1 MSAWAVIVAAGSGL
15 RLGSETPKVLY
26 PLAGRELIDWTLKP
40 FAACERIQG
49 ICIVTTQNLV
59 PVMEDKLEKLG
70 KSGIVVTGGADRG
83 ASVRA
88 GLSALPE
95 ACRWALVHDGAR
107 PCLTEED
114 LNKLLDQVEM
124 SGSAVAGYPARDT
137 LHRVDGSARVQDTP
151 DRSGLWAVQ
160 TPQCFDLKSLLA
172 AHREAEKAGLS
183 FTDDAALYRWAG
195 HAVSLVETRSDNLKL
210 TTREDIPVLEAILG
224 KKEKKTM
231 RIGTGYDVHQLVEG
245 RKLIIGGVDIPHE
258 KGLDGHSD
266 ADVLAHAIM
275 DALLGAARL
284 GDIGLLFPP
293 TDPAYKG
300 ADSLMLLREVMVHV
314 REKGYEIENVDATVV
329 AQRPKL
335 MPHRAQME
343 KNLAGAMNIDVER
356 LSVKA
361 TTTEKLGFE
370 GRQEGI
376 SAQAAVL
383 LRQV

>member
-1 MSAWAVIVAAGSGL
+1 MSAWAVIVAAGSGQ

-26 PLAGRELIDWTLKP
+26 PLAGKELIDWTLTP
-40 FAACERIQG
+40 FDACGRVEG
-49 ICIVTTQNLV
+49 ICLVTTPTLV
-59 PVMEDKLEKLG
+59 PVMEKKLAALG
-70 KSGIVVTGGADRG
+70 KPGIVVTGGADRG
-83 ASVRA
+83 SSVKA

-95 ACRWALVHDGAR
+95 DCRWVLVHDGAR
-107 PCLTEED
+107 PCLTTED
-114 LNKLLDQVEM
+114 LEKLLDRVEE

-137 LHRVDGSARVQDTP
+137 LHLVDSDNCVKDTP
-151 DRSGLWAVQ
+151 DRSGLWTVQ
-160 TPQCFDLKSLLA
+160 TPQCFDLKVLLA
-172 AHREAEKAGLS
+172 AHEAAAKENLT

-195 HAVSLVETRSDNLKL
+195 HRVSLVETRSDNLKL

-224 KKEKKTM
+224 KREKKTM

-275 DALLGAARL
+275 DSLLGAAKL

-300 ADSLMLLREVMVHV
+300 ADSLLLLREVMVHV
-314 REKGYEIENVDATVV
+314 RRKGFEIENVDATVV

-335 MPHRAQME
+335 MPHRKQME
-343 KNLAGAMNIDVER
+343 KNLARAMGIDTER
-356 LSVKA
+356 ISVKA

-376 SAQAAVL
+376 SAQAAAL
-383 LRQV
+383 LREV